1 MKYVKNVPLPVSGLI
16 LALFSLGNLLQDQ
29 NPDVKYLFGTLGA
42 ILLVLLVL
50 KIIKYP
56 DDVKNDFKNPVI
68 ASSFGTFSMSL
79 MLLSTYLYHWIYTKY
94 FIHYMD
100 NRIGVAYSV
109 NDLLY
114 ISFYHT

>member
-68 ASSFGTFSMSL
+68 ASNFGTFSMSL
-79 MLLSTYLYHWIYTKY
+79 MLLSTTILLDLYQVFHT
-94 FIHYMD
+94 
-100 NRIGVAYSV
+100 
-109 NDLLY
+109 LY
-114 ISFYHT
+114 G

>member
-79 MLLSTYLYHWIYTKY
+79 MLLSTTILLDLYQVFHT
-94 FIHYMD
+94 
-100 NRIGVAYSV
+100 
-109 NDLLY
+109 LY
-114 ISFYHT
+114 G

>member
-79 MLLSTYLYHWIYTKY
+79 MLLSTYTIG

-114 ISFYHT
+114 ISFYHA